1 MKTERRHELQSN
13 QLADFLTDVGEKTKP
28 YATMVLGL
36 VLAALVIVCVYIYLS
51 RSAAAEEGASW
62 EQAMQAASSGDT
74 EALRGVIT
82 NYPNKPAAMWSQLI
96 LADRELNDG
105 VNRLFTQK
113 SAGRDLIRTAADDYQ
128 NVAERAV
135 QPMLIEHALYGLG
148 RSQESLDQLPKAREA
163 YDRLLKDYPS
173 GAYAER
179 ARRRIEELDRDSTK
193 EWYDWFAKTE
203 PTPANLSKGGFTNP
217 FDEKGPSLGPLPPG
231 FDVPDMP
238 KSTTPPPEPKPD
250 DSKAKSDSSKA
261 APADSKAKSDDS
273 KSKSDDAKS
282 KEDQSKANPSDSKPD
297 KPDPAKPEA
306 SKTDSSK
313 TEPSKLNSGNTTPV
327 K

>member
-1 MKTERRHELQSN
+1 MKTERRHELQAN
-13 QLADFLTDVGEKTKP
+13 QLAEFLTDVGEKTKP
-28 YATMVLGL
+28 YATMILGL
-36 VLAALVIVCVYIYLS
+36 ALAALVIVGVYFYLS
-51 RSAAAEEGASW
+51 KSAKSEEGLSW
-62 EQAMQAASSGDT
+62 QEAMQAANSGDA
-74 EALRGVIT
+74 EGLRSVVA
-82 NYPNKPAAMWSQLI
+82 NYPNKPAALWSQLI

-148 RSQESLDQLPKAREA
+148 RSQESLDQLSKAHEA

-203 PTPANLSKGGFTNP
+203 PTPANLDKGTGTNP
-217 FDEKGPSLGPLPPG
+217 FDQKGPS
-231 FDVPDMP
+231 FDVPDLP
-238 KSTTPPPEPKPD
+238 KSKTPPPEPKPD
-250 DSKAKSDSSKA
+250 DSKAKSDDAKT
-261 APADSKAKSDDS
+261 APADSKSKADDSKLKSDEPKPKADEPKADKAEPAKSDAP
-273 KSKSDDAKS
+273 KSAPPKTNASSDKTP
-282 KEDQSKANPSDSKPD
+282 KAASDSTS
-297 KPDPAKPEA
+297 PAK
-306 SKTDSSK
+306 
-313 TEPSKLNSGNTTPV
+313 
-327 K
+327 